1 MSKES
6 KFKLAG
12 RYWRTLR
19 HLRTSQILGQLSLRI
34 QKRWRDPAR
43 VLNIGPTLLKIPLKP
58 KLIELQPP
66 CPILDAEKVVKGQ
79 FAFIN
84 QAASLGRP
92 VDWLADGMPR
102 LWRYNLH
109 YFDWMWSLLPEEG
122 GDWKSA
128 RQLMQDWIDHHPPS
142 ESGEGWEPYPT
153 SLRLINWSILVG
165 LRYREEFLNDSE
177 FQITFLQS
185 IEQQARWLDK
195 NLETYIQANH
205 LFENLAALTCV
216 VSVFEVP
223 ASGLLGNRVAL
234 MLNHE
239 LAEQV
244 LPDGMHYER
253 SPMYH
258 LRMLWVVELLSQL
271 GNPQVSVLAEKSL
284 IHMSEALS
292 HLRHP
297 DGEIALL
304 NDASIGI
311 YKDYWQSEPSSG
323 PWSLPDAGYY
333 GYRDKHR
340 NYLVVDAG
348 AVGPD
353 YQPGHAHAD
362 YLSFELSMHG
372 HRMITDT
379 GIGTYD
385 TGARRSYDR
394 STAAHSTVEIAG
406 QNSAEV
412 WGGFRVGRRVNPEVM
427 EWSGDSDSES
437 GMYLKVKHDGYK
449 YLPCNAVHSRSFKW
463 TDEGLEIQDSIQAT
477 QETKA
482 VSRLHFSPEC
492 ELTVDSGEVRIDLH
506 GRQYR
511 CLVEDDC
518 EMFVERHPCCLEF
531 GQDQDRSV
539 LVMRHRVF
547 IGETKWKV
555 YIGPPLQAMMAE

>member
-1 MSKES
+1 MFIK
-6 KFKLAG
+6 KK
-12 RYWRTLR
+12 WR
-19 HLRTSQILGQLSLRI
+19 
-34 QKRWRDPAR
+34 
-43 VLNIGPTLLKIPLKP
+43 GPTRSLKIVATQFTIPSELIGEP
-58 KLIELQPP
+58 IKLPFQSP
-66 CPILDAEKVVKGQ
+66 CLTLDAGEVVDGR
-79 FAFIN
+79 FTFIH
-84 QAASLGRP
+84 QVACLGRP
-92 VDWLADGMPR
+92 VDWVADRMPR

-109 YFDWMWSLLPEEG
+109 YFDWLWSLLPEKG
-122 GDWKSA
+122 GDWKNA
-128 RQLMQDWIDHHPPS
+128 RQLVLDWIGHHPPS
-142 ESGEGWEPYPT
+142 GSAEGWEPYPT

-165 LRYREEFLNDSE
+165 LRYREELFDDSE

-185 IEQQARWLDK
+185 VELQARWLSK
-195 NLETYIQANH
+195 NLETHIQANH
-205 LFENLAALTCV
+205 LLENLAALTCV
-216 VSVFEVP
+216 ASVFEMAEAKRV
-223 ASGLLGNRVAL
+223 LLRYL
-234 MLNHE
+234 PLLRRE
-239 LAEQV
+239 IDEQF

-258 LRMLWVVELLSQL
+258 LRMLWLLEVL
-271 GNPQVSVLAEKSL
+271 GSLEVMKSESPKIVAVLSKGTK
-284 IHMSEALS
+284 ALAK
-292 HLRHP
+292 LRHP
-297 DGEIALL
+297 DGKIALL
-304 NDASIGI
+304 NDAVHGI
-311 YKDYWQSEPSSG
+311 YHDAWMDQKPELGSWALKDT
-323 PWSLPDAGYY
+323 GYY

-340 NYLVVDAG
+340 SYLIVDAG
-348 AVGPD
+348 AGGPD
-353 YQPGHAHAD
+353 YQPGHTHAD

-412 WGGFRVGRRVNPEVM
+412 WDGFRVGRRVTPEVL
-427 EWSGDSDSES
+427 EWSGESDSES
-437 GMYLKVKHDGYK
+437 GMSLKVKHDGYK

-492 ELTVDSGEVRIDLH
+492 ELTVDSEEVLIDLH

-539 LVMRHRVF
+539 LVMRHRVSV
-547 IGETKWKV
+547 GETEWKV
-555 YIGPPLQAMMAE
+555 CIGPALQVE